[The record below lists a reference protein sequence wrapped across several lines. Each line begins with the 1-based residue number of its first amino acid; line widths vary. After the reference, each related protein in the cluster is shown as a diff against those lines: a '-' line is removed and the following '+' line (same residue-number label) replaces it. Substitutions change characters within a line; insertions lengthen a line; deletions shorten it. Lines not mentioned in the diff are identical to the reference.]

1 MLLGEDITEQIIGA
15 AIDVHKA
22 PGPGLLESAYEECL
36 CCELGVRGLKFK
48 RQVDLPLSYKGIALS
63 CSYRID
69 VIVEGAVLL
78 ELKAVDRVLA
88 VHEAQLLTYLRLSG
102 LRVGLLL
109 NFNAT
114 AMKQGIVRR
123 VV

>member
-1 MLLGEDITEQIIGA
+1 VLLGEDITEQIIGA

-102 LRVGLLL
+102 LASAC
-109 NFNAT
+109 F
-114 AMKQGIVRR
+114 
-123 VV
+123 